1 MTSTERLQ
9 SILQGKTVDRIPIA
23 GWLHMP
29 LVDRVIPE
37 FVRATIQFTDEN
49 QWDFVKVM
57 SNGHYM
63 AEAYGADIRFSTDPT
78 QWLGTFHSYPVK
90 TAGDLLTLPVLDKT
104 NSVLAREIAV
114 TTALVQ
120 HYQGRVP
127 IVPTLFTPL
136 TWIQEMSS
144 STDPRLTREFMRRH
158 KKALHKGLEALLST
172 QLNFLDGLLAA
183 GIDGIFLASQ
193 FISSEVIGREEYHEF
208 CRPYDQKILA
218 YIKDKTWFNILHAH
232 GNKGLLFDEC
242 LDYDV
247 QAFNWED
254 APYGVPETQRSSI
267 KTLRGLTD
275 KIIIGGIDQH
285 HDFSQQENNRDVIRA
300 RLQLQ
305 YQRAMQESGGDKFI
319 FAPGCALP
327 QDIPRDIFMLLK
339 EVVGQS
345 PQP

>member
-1 MTSTERLQ
+1 MTSAERLK
-9 SILQGKTVDRIPIA
+9 SILQGKPVDRTPIA

-37 FVRATIQFTDEN
+37 FVGATVQFTDEN
-49 QWDFVKVM
+49 EWDFVKVM

-63 AEAYGADIRFSTDPT
+63 AEAYGADILFSTDPT
-78 QWLGTFHSYPVK
+78 QWSGTFRSYPVK
-90 TAGDLLTLPVLDKT
+90 SPRDLLTLPVLDKT
-104 NSVLAREIAV
+104 NSALAREISV
-114 TTALVQ
+114 TAALVQ
-120 HYQGRVP
+120 HYQGKVP
-127 IVPTLFTPL
+127 IVATLFTPL

-144 STDPRLTREFMRRH
+144 STDPRLTREFMQRH
-158 KKALHKGLEALLST
+158 KKALHRGLEALLST

-193 FISSEVIGREEYHEF
+193 FISGEVIGREEYHEF
-208 CRPYDQKILA
+208 CRPYDQRILD
-218 YIKDKTWFNILHAH
+218 YIKGRTWFNILHVH
-232 GNKGLLFDEC
+232 GNKRLLFDEC

-254 APYGVPETQRSSI
+254 APYGVPDTQRSSI
-267 KTLRGLTD
+267 KAIRGLTD

-285 HDFSQQENNRDVIRA
+285 HDFSQEENNRDVIRA

-305 YQRAMQESGGDKFI
+305 YQRAMQESGGNKFI

-327 QDIPRDIFMLLK
+327 QDIPRDIFKLLK

-345 PQP
+345 SRP